1 MTKRDSKTEYSNW
14 TKRRLA
20 LEYLAEMAHDL
31 KYACDSGIKN
41 DDVKSVNNDVAEQMG
56 KMFSAMK
63 EVAETLQ
70 LVEEHVEG
78 FAYIE
83 YQRRQTEK

>member
-1 MTKRDSKTEYSNW
+1 MTKNVSKTEYSNW

-20 LEYLAEMAHDL
+20 LEYLQEMARDITV
-31 KYACDSGIKN
+31 ACEQGIKN
-41 DDVKSVNNDVAEQMG
+41 DDVKVVNNDVAEQMG